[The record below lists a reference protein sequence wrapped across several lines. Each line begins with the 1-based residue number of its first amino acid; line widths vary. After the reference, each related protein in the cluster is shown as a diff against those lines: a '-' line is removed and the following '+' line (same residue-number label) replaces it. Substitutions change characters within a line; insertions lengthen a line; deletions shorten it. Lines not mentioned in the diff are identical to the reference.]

1 MIHINKFF
9 RNIRYTIYIKYLNWL
24 NNMNSKRVYNDSENI
39 LKHLFNNYGSDKGN
53 INNKHNYSDYYN
65 FIFSNI
71 RLKKLKLLEVGLG
84 SVDSNM
90 NFHMKYMGKNYRPLA
105 SLLAWKDFFENSLI
119 YGADIDKKILKNQER
134 IQTFYVDMLNENSIR
149 NMWNNIKTK
158 MDIIIDDGFHSFEA
172 NQLLFEN
179 SYLNLNKN
187 GIYIIED
194 VHRKPS
200 NIKKFYTYFKLKNI
214 KFEIIDLKHKN
225 NIMDNCLIV
234 INKNF

>member
-179 SYLNLNKN
+179 
-187 GIYIIED
+187 
-194 VHRKPS
+194 
-200 NIKKFYTYFKLKNI
+200 
-214 KFEIIDLKHKN
+214 
-225 NIMDNCLIV
+225 
-234 INKNF
+234 